1 MVNSCKAYE
10 YFQQQWTEI
19 QTLTSEEGEKGVRQ
33 AKLDVQFD
41 QKITDLNRLNLEV
54 SAEF

>member
-1 MVNSCKAYE
+1 MNSCKAYE